1 MAHKGIRQ
9 FQGDESGN
17 IALGQLGFKILDGTH
32 LTNDEDT
39 GDGHFVA
46 FKVIGGV
53 DSADTA
59 EIEATVH
66 QGEALTGRNFLVG
79 DIVWGTFKK
88 ITCTA
93 KSESTIAVLCYY
105 GNPI

>member
-17 IALGQLGFKILDGTH
+17 VALGQLGFKILNQG
-32 LTNDEDT
+32 DT
-39 GDGHFVA
+39 GTSVATGNGHFVA
-46 FKVIGGV
+46 FKVVGGA

-59 EIEATVH
+59 DVSATVH
-66 QGEALTGRNFLVG
+66 QGDALASKKFLVG
-79 DIVWGTFKK
+79 DIVWGAFKN
-88 ITCTA
+88 ITNA
-93 KSESTIAVLCYY
+93 SRSEATVAILCYY

>member
-17 IALGQLGFKILDGTH
+17 IALGQLGFKILDLAH
-32 LTNDEDT
+32 ATNDEDT

-46 FKVIGGV
+46 FKVVGGA

-59 EIEATVH
+59 DIEATVH
-66 QGEALTGRNFLVG
+66 QGDPLTNRKFLVG
-79 DIVWGTFKK
+79 DIVWGAFKK

-93 KSESTIAVLCYY
+93 KSDTSVAILCYY